1 MLFVFDMD
9 QVLFEY
15 DWQRRMSVM
24 TELTGLS
31 LTELRDR
38 WWNAAGEGAAEAGAY
53 PSADS
58 YLAALCDALGTSVSE
73 RDFLRARG
81 GAMTAWPVSL
91 QAVARAA
98 SYGTVTLLTNN
109 GPLVGENL
117 ATLAPE
123 LVPLF
128 GEAHLFAS
136 SDYGARKPDPVVF
149 ERVLERYGAEPSET
163 FFADDLPENVAG
175 AASVGIAAHLFRTP
189 AALLA
194 AVDAF
199 AHAPA
204 HAPAPAPAPARAPA
218 IESGVAGSNR
228 AISTD

>member
-9 QVLFEY
+9 QVLYEY
-15 DWQRRMSVM
+15 DWQHRMSVM

-58 YLAALCDALGTSVSE
+58 YLAAVCEALGTTVSQ

-81 GAMTAWPVSL
+81 SAMTAWPVSL
-91 QAVARAA
+91 EAVARAA
-98 SYGTVTLLTNN
+98 SHGTVTLLTNN
-109 GPLVGENL
+109 GPLVGEHL

-128 GEAHLFAS
+128 GEEHLFAS
-136 SDYGARKPDPVVF
+136 SDYGARKPDPFVF
-149 ERVLERYGAEPSET
+149 ERVLERYGADPSET

-189 AALLA
+189 HDLLA

-199 AHAPA
+199 AAA
-204 HAPAPAPAPARAPA
+204 HARAHAHAIAHAHAHA
-218 IESGVAGSNR
+218 IESGDVRSNG